1 MPSPDERLT
10 QRSGIETRPMAKGA
24 ILVDMDTGRCY
35 RLNRV
40 GAEIWALLRAPLA
53 LPELCAEVAKKY
65 DPPPAALEADVR
77 ALVTHLLTERL
88 IEPAPAG
95 SAP

>member
-1 MPSPDERLT
+1 
-10 QRSGIETRPMAKGA
+10 MANKGA
-24 ILVDMDTGRCY
+24 VLVDMNTGRCY

-53 LPELCAEVAKKY
+53 LSDICAEVAKKY
-65 DPPPAALEADVR
+65 DPPPAALEGDVR

-88 IEPAPAG
+88 VEPAPAG
-95 SAP
+95 TAT